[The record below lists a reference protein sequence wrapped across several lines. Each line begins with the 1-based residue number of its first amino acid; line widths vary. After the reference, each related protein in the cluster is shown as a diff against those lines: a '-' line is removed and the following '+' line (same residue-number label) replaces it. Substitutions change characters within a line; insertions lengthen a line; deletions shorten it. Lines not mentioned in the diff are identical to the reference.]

1 MPRKSTNKAA
11 STVSSSDAK
20 VENVRV
26 PPHSIEAEQAILG
39 GLMLDNTA
47 WDRVCDI
54 VKEDD
59 FYRTEHQ
66 LIFRVLNTLSRRNQP
81 FDVITLANELKN
93 IQELNNVGGEVYLFE
108 LARNIPSVTNI
119 TAYAEIV
126 RERSILRQLITICS
140 DTADNAF
147 NPKERNSKDILQQAE
162 GKIFKIAEQQSRGR
176 GPVDITTLL
185 SKATARIDYLYHS
198 DEQYTG
204 LITGFTDLDNMTSGL
219 QKGDLVIVAGRPSM
233 GKTTFAMNIAEYA
246 AIKNQ
251 KPILIFSMEMPDEAL
266 AMRMLS
272 SLGRIDQHKIRTG
285 KLEEEDWPRISSAVS
300 ILSEAQL
307 FVDDTPSMSP
317 AEILARARRLVR
329 SHGEVALIVIDY
341 LQLMQIPGFREN
353 RSSEITEISRHL
365 KAMAKEL
372 NVPVVALSQLN
383 RSLEL
388 RSDRRPIMSDLRESG
403 SIEQDAD
410 LILFIYRDEVYNE
423 NSDKKG
429 IAEVIIA
436 KHRNGPIGRID
447 LTFLGQFT
455 KFENYVSTNIYQPV
469 PNK

>member
-1 MPRKSTNKAA
+1 MPPRKAA
-11 STVSSSDAK
+11 SKNTSNPNDSAIEK
-20 VENVRV
+20 VRV
-26 PPHSIEAEQAILG
+26 PPHSIEAEQAVLG

-47 WDRVCDI
+47 WDRVSDLI
-54 VKEDD
+54 TEND
-59 FYRTEHQ
+59 FYRPEHC
-66 LIFRVLNTLSRRNQP
+66 LIFRVLTTLSRRNQP

-93 IQELNNVGGEVYLFE
+93 LQELDNIGGEVYLFE

-126 RERSILRQLITICS
+126 RERSILRQLIAICS

-147 NPKERNSKDILQQAE
+147 NPKERSSKDILQQTE
-162 GKIFKIAEQQSRGR
+162 SKIFKIAEQQSRGH
-176 GPVDITTLL
+176 GPVDINTLL
-185 SKATARIDYLYHS
+185 SKATARIDQLYHS

-204 LITGFTDLDNMTSGL
+204 LVTGFTDLDNMTSGL

-233 GKTTFAMNIAEYA
+233 GKTTLAMNIAEYA
-246 AIKNQ
+246 AIKSQ

-285 KLEEEDWPRISSAVS
+285 KLEEEDWPRIASAVS
-300 ILSEAQL
+300 ILSEVQL
-307 FVDDTPSMSP
+307 FVDDTPSMTP
-317 AEILARARRLVR
+317 AEILARSRRLIR

-341 LQLMQIPGFREN
+341 LQLMQVTGFKEN
-353 RSSEITEISRHL
+353 RTGEISEISRHL

-372 NVPVVALSQLN
+372 NVPVLALSQLN
-383 RSLEL
+383 RSLEQ

-403 SIEQDAD
+403 AIEQDAD

-423 NSDKKG
+423 NTDKKG

-436 KHRNGPIGRID
+436 KHRNGPIGKID

-455 KFENYVSTNIYQPV
+455 KFENYTNANIYPIE
-469 PNK
+469 